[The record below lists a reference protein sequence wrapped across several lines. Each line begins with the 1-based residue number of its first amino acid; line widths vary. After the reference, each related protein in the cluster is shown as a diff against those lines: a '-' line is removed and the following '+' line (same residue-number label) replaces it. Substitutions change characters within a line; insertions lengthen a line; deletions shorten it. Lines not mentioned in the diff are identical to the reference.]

1 MILRDLRKNIEDIV
15 NQSNLSIDCIYFV
28 FKDLMN
34 EIENIYNQEIQKEF
48 IEQQKKKEEESQ
60 DNDNIKEEGGG
71 QE

>member
-1 MILRDLRKNIEDIV
+1 MVLRDLRKNIEDIV

-34 EIENIYNQEIQKEF
+34 EIENVYNQEIQREL
-48 IEQQKKKEEESQ
+48 IEQQKRKDEE
-60 DNDNIKEEGGG
+60 DNNKEEGG

>member
-1 MILRDLRKNIEDIV
+1 MVLRDLRKNIENVV

-34 EIENIYNQEIQKEF
+34 EIENIYSQEIQKEV
-48 IEQQKKKEEESQ
+48 IQQEQQEEE
-60 DNDNIKEEGGG
+60 NNKEGG

>member
-15 NQSNLSIDCIYFV
+15 NQSKLSIDCIYFV

-34 EIENIYNQEIQKEF
+34 EIENIYNQELQKEF
-48 IEQQKKKEEESQ
+48 IEQQKKKEEE
-60 DNDNIKEEGGG
+60 NNNKEEGG

>member
-1 MILRDLRKNIEDIV
+1 MVLRDLRKNIEDIV

-34 EIENIYNQEIQKEF
+34 EIENIYNQEIQREF
-48 IEQQKKKEEESQ
+48 IEQQKKKEE
-60 DNDNIKEEGGG
+60 NNNKEEGG

>member
-1 MILRDLRKNIEDIV
+1 MVLRDLRKNIENVV

-34 EIENIYNQEIQKEF
+34 EIENVYNQEIQREF
-48 IEQQKKKEEESQ
+48 IEQQKRKDEE
-60 DNDNIKEEGGG
+60 DNNKEEGGG

>member
-34 EIENIYNQEIQKEF
+34 EIENVYNQEIQREF
-48 IEQQKKKEEESQ
+48 IEQQKRKDEE
-60 DNDNIKEEGGG
+60 DNNKEEGG

>member
-1 MILRDLRKNIEDIV
+1 MVLRDLRKNIEDIV

-34 EIENIYNQEIQKEF
+34 EIENVYNQEIQREF
-48 IEQQKKKEEESQ
+48 IEQQKRKDEE
-60 DNDNIKEEGGG
+60 DNNKEEGG

>member
-1 MILRDLRKNIEDIV
+1 MVLRDLRKNIEDIV

-34 EIENIYNQEIQKEF
+34 EVENIYNQEIQREF
-48 IEQQKKKEEESQ
+48 IEQQKKNEEE
-60 DNDNIKEEGGG
+60 DNNKEEGG

>member
-1 MILRDLRKNIEDIV
+1 MVLRDLRKNIEDIV

-34 EIENIYNQEIQKEF
+34 EIENVYNQEIQREF
-48 IEQQKKKEEESQ
+48 IEQQKRKDEE
-60 DNDNIKEEGGG
+60 NNNKEEGGG

>member
-1 MILRDLRKNIEDIV
+1 MVLRDLRKNIEDIV

-34 EIENIYNQEIQKEF
+34 EIENIYNQEIQREF
-48 IEQQKKKEEESQ
+48 IEQQKKKEEE
-60 DNDNIKEEGGG
+60 NNNKEEGGG

>member
-34 EIENIYNQEIQKEF
+34 EIENIYNQEIQREF
-48 IEQQKKKEEESQ
+48 IEQQKRKDEE
-60 DNDNIKEEGGG
+60 DNNKEEGGG

>member
-34 EIENIYNQEIQKEF
+34 EIENIYNQEIQREF
-48 IEQQKKKEEESQ
+48 IEQQKKKEEE
-60 DNDNIKEEGGG
+60 NNNKEEGG

>member
-1 MILRDLRKNIEDIV
+1 MVLRDLRKNIEDIV

-34 EIENIYNQEIQKEF
+34 EIENVYNQEIQKEF
-48 IEQQKKKEEESQ
+48 IEQQKKNEEE
-60 DNDNIKEEGGG
+60 DNKEEGG

>member
-1 MILRDLRKNIEDIV
+1 MVLRDLRKNIEDIV

-34 EIENIYNQEIQKEF
+34 EIENIYSQEIQREF
-48 IEQQKKKEEESQ
+48 IEQQKKNEEE
-60 DNDNIKEEGGG
+60 DNKEEGG

>member
-1 MILRDLRKNIEDIV
+1 MVLRDLRKNIEDIV

-34 EIENIYNQEIQKEF
+34 EIENVYNQEIQREF
-48 IEQQKKKEEESQ
+48 IEQQKRKDEE
-60 DNDNIKEEGGG
+60 DNNKEEGGG

>member
-34 EIENIYNQEIQKEF
+34 EIENIYNQEIQREF
-48 IEQQKKKEEESQ
+48 IEQQKRKDEE
-60 DNDNIKEEGGG
+60 DNNKEEGGG
-71 QE
+71 GQE

>member
-1 MILRDLRKNIEDIV
+1 MVLRDLRKNIEDIV

-34 EIENIYNQEIQKEF
+34 EIENVYNQEIQKEF
-48 IEQQKKKEEESQ
+48 IEQQKEREDENK
-60 DNDNIKEEGGG
+60 NDNEEEGGG

>member
-1 MILRDLRKNIEDIV
+1 MVLRDLRKNIEDII

-34 EIENIYNQEIQKEF
+34 EIENIYSQEIQKEF
-48 IEQQKKKEEESQ
+48 IEQQKKNEEE
-60 DNDNIKEEGGG
+60 DNKEEGG

>member
-34 EIENIYNQEIQKEF
+34 EIENVDDQEIQREF
-48 IEQQKKKEEESQ
+48 REQQ
-60 DNDNIKEEGGG
+60 
-71 QE
+71 

>member
-34 EIENIYNQEIQKEF
+34 EIENIYNQEIQREF
-48 IEQQKKKEEESQ
+48 IEQQKRKDEE
-60 DNDNIKEEGGG
+60 DNNKEEGGE

>member
-1 MILRDLRKNIEDIV
+1 MVLRDLRKNIEDIV

-34 EIENIYNQEIQKEF
+34 EIENVYNQEIQREF
-48 IEQQKKKEEESQ
+48 IEQQKRKDEEDNNKEEE
-60 DNDNIKEEGGG
+60 GG

>member
-34 EIENIYNQEIQKEF
+34 EIENIYNQEIQREF
-48 IEQQKKKEEESQ
+48 IEQQKKKEEE
-60 DNDNIKEEGGG
+60 NNNKEEGGG

>member
-34 EIENIYNQEIQKEF
+34 EIENVYNQEIQREF
-48 IEQQKKKEEESQ
+48 IEQQKRKDEE
-60 DNDNIKEEGGG
+60 DNNKGEGG

>member
-1 MILRDLRKNIEDIV
+1 MVLRDLRKNIENVV

-34 EIENIYNQEIQKEF
+34 EIENIYNQEIQREF
-48 IEQQKKKEEESQ
+48 IEQQKKNEEE
-60 DNDNIKEEGGG
+60 DNKKEKEEGG

>member
-1 MILRDLRKNIEDIV
+1 MVLRDLRKNIENVV

-34 EIENIYNQEIQKEF
+34 EIENIYNQEIQREF
-48 IEQQKKKEEESQ
+48 IEQQKKKEEE
-60 DNDNIKEEGGG
+60 NNNKEEGGG

>member
-1 MILRDLRKNIEDIV
+1 MVLRDLRKNIENVV

-34 EIENIYNQEIQKEF
+34 EIENIYSQEIQREF
-48 IEQQKKKEEESQ
+48 IEQQKRKDEE
-60 DNDNIKEEGGG
+60 DNNKEEGG

>member
-1 MILRDLRKNIEDIV
+1 MVLRDLRKNIEDIV

-34 EIENIYNQEIQKEF
+34 EIENVYNQEIQREF
-48 IEQQKKKEEESQ
+48 IEQQKRKDGE
-60 DNDNIKEEGGG
+60 DNNKEEGG

>member
-1 MILRDLRKNIEDIV
+1 MVLRDLRKNIENVV

-34 EIENIYNQEIQKEF
+34 EIENIYSQEIQKEV
-48 IEQQKKKEEESQ
+48 IQQEEE
-60 DNDNIKEEGGG
+60 NNKEGG

>member
-1 MILRDLRKNIEDIV
+1 MVLRDLRKNIENVV

-34 EIENIYNQEIQKEF
+34 EIENIYSQEIQKEV
-48 IEQQKKKEEESQ
+48 IQQEQQEENNKE
-60 DNDNIKEEGGG
+60 GG

>member
-34 EIENIYNQEIQKEF
+34 EIENIYNQEIQREF
-48 IEQQKKKEEESQ
+48 IEQQKRKDEE
-60 DNDNIKEEGGG
+60 DNNKEEGG

>member
-1 MILRDLRKNIEDIV
+1 MVLRDLRKNIEDIV

-34 EIENIYNQEIQKEF
+34 EIENVYNQEIQREF
-48 IEQQKKKEEESQ
+48 IEQQNRKDEE
-60 DNDNIKEEGGG
+60 DNNKEEGGE

>member
-1 MILRDLRKNIEDIV
+1 MVLRDLRKNIEDIV

-34 EIENIYNQEIQKEF
+34 EIENIYNQEIQREF
-48 IEQQKKKEEESQ
+48 IEQQKRKDEE
-60 DNDNIKEEGGG
+60 DNNKEEGG

>member
-1 MILRDLRKNIEDIV
+1 MVLRDLRKNIEDIV

-34 EIENIYNQEIQKEF
+34 EIENVYNQEIQKEF
-48 IEQQKKKEEESQ
+48 IEQQKRKDEE
-60 DNDNIKEEGGG
+60 DNNKEEGGG

>member
-1 MILRDLRKNIEDIV
+1 MVLRDLRKNIENVV

-34 EIENIYNQEIQKEF
+34 EIENIYSQEIQKEV
-48 IEQQKKKEEESQ
+48 IQQEQQKQQEEE
-60 DNDNIKEEGGG
+60 NNKEGG